1 EILKNHNAYTYDI
14 MEIDFDDYFGMYY
27 WAPAINIIP
36 SGLYD
41 TKENAINSAMEAL
54 KCRENL
60 C

>member
-1 EILKNHNAYTYDI
+1 